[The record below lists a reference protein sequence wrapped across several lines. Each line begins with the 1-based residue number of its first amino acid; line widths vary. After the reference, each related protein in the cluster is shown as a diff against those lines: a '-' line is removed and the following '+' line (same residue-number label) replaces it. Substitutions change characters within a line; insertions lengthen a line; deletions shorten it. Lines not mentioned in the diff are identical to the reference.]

1 MTSINSVGSDQLLAL
16 AHQDLACYSIAQWP
30 QFERAHHHEL
40 IISRLEA
47 VERRA
52 VKRLM
57 IFLPPRHGKSFI
69 TSSLFPAWYLGR
81 NPNHHVIFA
90 SYGQELSD
98 DFGRLV
104 RNFINDPLHQA
115 IFPNCKLSEDSTR
128 PN

>member
-98 DFGRLV
+98 DFGRL
-104 RNFINDPLHQA
+104 
-115 IFPNCKLSEDSTR
+115 
-128 PN
+128 